1 MANYNPSLGS
11 PLDLLRI
18 ESAGL
23 TPNQDQQLTS
33 SYPGIMN
40 DIDQILN
47 TLHRDWVEDASSYDV
62 VGVLERFRQA
72 VRSLTDWTI

>member
-1 MANYNPSLGS
+1 MANYNPNPGS

-18 ESAGL
+18 ESARL

-47 TLHRDWVEDASSYDV
+47 TLHRDGVEDANSFDV
-62 VGVLERFRQA
+62 P
-72 VRSLTDWTI
+72 

>member
-47 TLHRDWVEDASSYDV
+47 TLHRD
-62 VGVLERFRQA
+62 
-72 VRSLTDWTI
+72 